1 MPAGT
6 FDSFKVQLQ
15 PTGLLAFLATLDSKL
30 YMWHRVA
37 APHVWVKYQG
47 PDGSPGLRPVVRE
60 LVRFDTPR
68 APAARPLAL
77 PTRTL
82 PEAFAAAV
90 APVARPDGSW
100 SAPPETLGYLL
111 VLTALVFVLGVECG
125 VFWCPA
131 SRVRESQAKDD
142 EG

>member
-1 MPAGT
+1 
-6 FDSFKVQLQ
+6 
-15 PTGLLAFLATLDSKL
+15 
-30 YMWHRVA
+30 
-37 APHVWVKYQG
+37 
-47 PDGSPGLRPVVRE
+47 VVRE
-60 LVRFDTPR
+60 LVRFDTPP
-68 APAARPLAL
+68 APAARPLAV
-77 PTRTL
+77 PMRTL

-90 APVARPDGSW
+90 APVARPDGSR

-125 VFWCPA
+125 VFWCSA